1 MLMTRDQEQV
11 VSGGLSEGNAFSI
24 AASAKAFEV
33 LSSNL
38 YQNKILAVIREITC
52 NAADAHTAA
61 GLPLSDIKVHLPTY
75 AEPFFS
81 VRDYGSGLPPE
92 QVRTLYTTYFQ
103 STKDQDNTQIGGF
116 GLGSKSPFAVADQF
130 TVVSYH
136 GGRKMTYVC
145 FKANGLPQIY
155 VAGQELCER
164 DDTGLEVKVAAK
176 AAAGSVMTWHHEA
189 KQLFRWWPEVPA
201 LNVQVLDGDHVIE
214 PDNKLLWSDAV
225 VDNLP
230 AWTVFRDLPR
240 SYVIMGNVPYSLDL
254 DAIPDLPEQAKQV
267 LARLDVAVRVPMGA
281 VAISPSRET
290 LSYDVP
296 TCKYLTDFLSQMV
309 RDIVVQFEQELAGAS
324 TLAEA
329 REWLF
334 APNDKSFSFLLTKLK
349 DHIKPRWN
357 GQFIK
362 EGAKLDLK
370 ADFSVPGKMM
380 DYVLRRHCQLFRREG
395 DSEVEFVHMF
405 PRYRDSQ
412 RVVLWAAKLTPKVYS
427 MMRHNY
433 RRRDGQHNHV
443 SLHVLWGMPYQ
454 ELVAKCVE
462 AGIPRPIDIEA
473 ELEEAPKFAGK
484 TGGKLPATQYYNVTF
499 DRGSYSYH
507 AATAPLDLEGG
518 GIYVPFQKGKPHSY
532 GLLTLL
538 GLLSRHDALHGMPR
552 IIGLPEHKLGSTTK
566 LVKGLA
572 ANDWQPLGKDYIQS
586 AINMDRIADLER
598 GLALHNWMHYDLS
611 DAQRHIIMRGIEE
624 AGAGTM
630 WPGFDLLQQR
640 LLPHFKAFAKPTVFH
655 YSSLGSDLFTSS
667 LDEAQLK
674 QYLEAQGLRARLNEG
689 WQHFTA
695 HHPML
700 AYVAGRQAPTIDEL
714 RTYINR

>member
-52 NAADAHTAA
+52 NAVDAHTVA
-61 GLPLSDIKVHLPTY
+61 GLPVADIRVHLPTY

-81 VRDYGSGLPPE
+81 VRDFGSGLPPE

-103 STKDQDNTQIGGF
+103 STKDQDNNQIGGF

-145 FKANGLPQIY
+145 FKAKGLPQIY
-155 VAGQELCER
+155 VAGQELCSR

-176 AAAGSVMTWHHEA
+176 SGSGAITTWHHEA
-189 KQLFRWWPEVPA
+189 KQLFRWWPDRPA
-201 LNVQVLDGDHVIE
+201 LNVDVLDDDHVM
-214 PDNKLLWSDAV
+214 LA
-225 VDNLP
+225 DNLLLQSP
-230 AWTVFRDLPR
+230 DQVDGLPQWTVFRQAPR
-240 SYVIMGNVPYSLDL
+240 SYVVMGNVPYSLDL
-254 DAIPDLPEQAKQV
+254 DAIPDLPEKAKQV
-267 LARLDVAVRVPMGA
+267 LARLEVAVRVPLGA

-296 TCKYLTDFLSQMV
+296 TCKYLTDLLVQMV
-309 RDIVVQFEQELAGAS
+309 RDMARQFEQELAGAS
-324 TLAEA
+324 SLAEA
-329 REWLF
+329 REWLYG
-334 APNDKSFSFLLTKLK
+334 PGEKGLSFLLRKLK
-349 DHIKPRWN
+349 DYISPRWN
-357 GQFIK
+357 GQTLR
-362 EGAKLDLK
+362 EGVKLDLK
-370 ADFSVPGKMM
+370 TSFSTPGKMM

-405 PRYRDSQ
+405 PRYEDSA

-427 MMRHNY
+427 MLRHNY
-433 RRRDGQHNHV
+433 RRRNGQHQHV
-443 SLHVLWGMPYQ
+443 SLYVLWGMPYQ
-454 ELVAKCVE
+454 ELVAKCAE

-473 ELEEAPKFAGK
+473 ELEEAPKFARK

-499 DRGSYSYH
+499 DRGSYSYQ
-507 AATAPLDLEGG
+507 AATASLDLDGG
-518 GIYVPFQKGKPHSY
+518 GVYVPFHKGKPNTH
-532 GLLTLL
+532 GLLGLL
-538 GLLSRHDALHGMPR
+538 GLLSRYDALHGMPR
-552 IIGLPEHKLGSTTK
+552 IIGLPEHKLGPTTK

-572 ANDWQPLGKDYIQS
+572 ASDWQPLGKDYIQS

-598 GLALHNWMHYDLS
+598 GLALHSWMHHDLS
-611 DAQRHIIMRGIEE
+611 DAQRRIITLGIEE

-640 LLPHFKAFAKPTVFH
+640 LLPHFKAFAKPPLLY

-674 QYLEAQGLRARLNEG
+674 QYHEAQSLRARLNEG

-695 HHPML
+695 HHPMF
-700 AYVAGRQAPTIDEL
+700 AYVAGSKAPTIDEL